1 MEHKVYISLIMD
13 STEERRIDREISQIS
28 SGSDPFAAAMR
39 ASRMPMIITD
49 PRLPDNPIVFV
60 NEAFATL
67 TGYSRQEALG
77 RNCRFLQ
84 GPGTNSDD
92 IDRIRQAVAERRPIE
107 IDLLNYRK
115 DGSLFWNRLL
125 VSPVFDGGELTYFF
139 ASQYDATLERTAP
152 SRPEQQEL
160 EATLQR
166 RIADLTASEER
177 LNFTLKAGGL
187 GVWTLDV
194 QEWRL
199 VCSPIC
205 KANFGREPAE
215 NFTYEDLRA
224 AVHPDDLERWQQTV
238 AAALESEGNLHVEYR
253 IIKPDGSLAWIE
265 VRAETKFDEAGR
277 PLQLSGVSIDT
288 TERRQAEA
296 YRAMMA
302 QEMGHRMKNMLAT
315 TQSIVNQSLRADEP
329 IDKIRSTISERLGA
343 LSRSADVLRG
353 REFETLG
360 LREIVEQ
367 AVAPFNETGRI
378 AFDGPDIDVSH
389 RSNTSLSLALHELA
403 TNAVKYGAL
412 SVPEGRVDIDWS
424 VDGGSFEF
432 RWRESGGPDVVEP
445 KWRGFGTK
453 LIQML
458 GASLRG
464 KADIEFRREGLWFA
478 VETSRDALTQEC

>member
-1 MEHKVYISLIMD
+1 MD
-13 STEERRIDREISQIS
+13 ITEERRIDREINQINA
-28 SGSDPFAAAMR
+28 GSDPFAAAMR

-49 PRLPDNPIVFV
+49 PRRPDNPIVFI
-60 NEAFATL
+60 NEAFAAL
-67 TGYSRQEALG
+67 TGYTRHEALG

-84 GPGTNSDD
+84 GPGTNSVDVD
-92 IDRIRQAVAERRPIE
+92 KIRQAVAEQRPIE

-125 VSPVFDGGELTYFF
+125 ISPVFDGEELTYFF

-152 SRPEQQEL
+152 SRPEQEEL

-194 QEWRL
+194 QECRL

-215 NFTYEDLRA
+215 NFTYEDLRSS
-224 AVHPDDLERWQQTV
+224 VHPEDLERWQETV
-238 AAALESEGNLHVEYR
+238 GSALGSDGNLHVEYR

-265 VRAETKFDEAGR
+265 VRAETKFDEAGL
-277 PLQLSGVSIDT
+277 PLQMSGVSMDT

-315 TQSIVNQSLRADEP
+315 TQSIVNQSLRSHAP
-329 IDKIRSTISERLGA
+329 IDSIRSTISERLAA

-360 LREIVEQ
+360 LREIVQQ
-367 AVAPFNETGRI
+367 AVAPFNHAGRV
-378 AFDGPDIDVSH
+378 AFDGPDLDVSH
-389 RSNTSLSLALHELA
+389 QSNTNLSLALHELA
-403 TNAVKYGAL
+403 TNAVKYGGL
-412 SVPEGRVDIDWS
+412 SVPDGRVDIDWS
-424 VDGGSFEF
+424 VDGDKFAF
-432 RWRESGGPDVVEP
+432 RWRESGGPEVVEP
-445 KWRGFGTK
+445 KRRGFGTK

-464 KADIEFRREGLWFA
+464 EAGIEFRPEGLLFT
-478 VETSRDALTQEC
+478 VTTSREALT

>member
-1 MEHKVYISLIMD
+1 MD
-13 STEERRIDREISQIS
+13 SIEERRIDREINQVS

-49 PRLPDNPIVFV
+49 PRRPDNPIIFV
-60 NEAFATL
+60 NEAFAAL

-92 IDRIRQAVAERRPIE
+92 VDKIRQAVAEKRPIE
-107 IDLLNYRK
+107 MDLLNYRK

-125 VSPVFDGGELTYFF
+125 VSPVFDDGELTYFF

-152 SRPEQQEL
+152 SRPEQQDL

-194 QEWRL
+194 QEGRL

-224 AVHPDDLERWQQTV
+224 SIHPDDLERWQQTV
-238 AAALESEGNLHVEYR
+238 GSALESDGNLHVEYR
-253 IIKPDGSLAWIE
+253 IVKPDGSLSWIE
-265 VRAETKFDEAGR
+265 VRAETKFDEARR
-277 PLQLSGVSIDT
+277 PQQMSGVSIDT

-296 YRAMMA
+296 YRTMMA
-302 QEMGHRMKNMLAT
+302 QEMGHRMKNMLAI

-329 IDKIRSTISERLGA
+329 IESIRSTISQRLAA

-353 REFETLG
+353 REVDSLG
-360 LREIVEQ
+360 LREIVQQ
-367 AVAPFNETGRI
+367 AVAPFNEAGRI
-378 AFDGPDIDVSH
+378 AFDGPDLDVSH

-412 SVPEGRVDIDWS
+412 SEPQGRVDIHWS
-424 VDGGSFEF
+424 VTGDDFVF
-432 RWRESGGPDVVEP
+432 RWKETGGPVVVEP
-445 KWRGFGTK
+445 ERRGFGTK

-464 KADIEFRREGLWFA
+464 EADIDFPPDGLSFI
-478 VETSRDALTQEC
+478 VTTSRDAMT

>member
-1 MEHKVYISLIMD
+1 MD
-13 STEERRIDREISQIS
+13 SIEERRIDREINQVS

-49 PRLPDNPIVFV
+49 PRRPDNPIIFV
-60 NEAFATL
+60 NEAFAAL

-92 IDRIRQAVAERRPIE
+92 VDKIRQAVAEKRPIE
-107 IDLLNYRK
+107 MDLLNYRK

-125 VSPVFDGGELTYFF
+125 VSPVFDDGELTYFF

-152 SRPEQQEL
+152 SRPEQQDL

-194 QEWRL
+194 QEGRL

-224 AVHPDDLERWQQTV
+224 SIHPDDLERWQQTV
-238 AAALESEGNLHVEYR
+238 GSALESDGNLHVEYR
-253 IIKPDGSLAWIE
+253 IVKPDGSLSWIE
-265 VRAETKFDEAGR
+265 VRAETKFDEARR
-277 PLQLSGVSIDT
+277 PQQMSGVSIDT

-296 YRAMMA
+296 YRTMMA
-302 QEMGHRMKNMLAT
+302 QETGHRMKNMLAI

-329 IDKIRSTISERLGA
+329 IESIRSTISQRLAA

-353 REFETLG
+353 REFESLG
-360 LREIVEQ
+360 LREIVQQ
-367 AVAPFNETGRI
+367 AVAPFNEAGRI
-378 AFDGPDIDVSH
+378 AFDGPDLDVSH

-412 SVPEGRVDIDWS
+412 SEPQGRVDIHWS
-424 VDGGSFEF
+424 VTGGDFVFQWKET
-432 RWRESGGPDVVEP
+432 GGPVVVEP
-445 KWRGFGTK
+445 ERRGFGTK

-464 KADIEFRREGLWFA
+464 EADIDFPSDGLFFI
-478 VETSRDALTQEC
+478 VTTSRDALT

>member
-1 MEHKVYISLIMD
+1 
-13 STEERRIDREISQIS
+13 
-28 SGSDPFAAAMR
+28 
-39 ASRMPMIITD
+39 MIITD
-49 PRLPDNPIVFV
+49 PRRPDNPIVFV
-60 NEAFATL
+60 NEAFAAL

-84 GPGTNSDD
+84 GPGTNSHDVE
-92 IDRIRQAVAERRPIE
+92 RIRKAVADKRPIE

-125 VSPVFDGGELTYFF
+125 ISPVFDGGELTYFF
-139 ASQYDATLERTAP
+139 ASQYDATSERTAP

-166 RIADLTASEER
+166 RIVDLTASEER

-194 QEWRL
+194 QDGRL

-215 NFTYEDLRA
+215 NFTYDDLRA
-224 AVHPDDLERWQQTV
+224 SVHPDDLERWQQTV
-238 AAALESEGNLHVEYR
+238 AAALASDGNLHVEYR
-253 IIKPDGSLAWIE
+253 IIKPDGSPAWIE

-277 PLQLSGVSIDT
+277 PLQMSGVSIDT

-315 TQSIVNQSLRADEP
+315 TQSIVNQSLRAEQS
-329 IDKIRSTISERLGA
+329 IERMRSTISERLAA

-353 REFETLG
+353 REFETFG

-367 AVAPFNETGRI
+367 AVAPFNEAGRI
-378 AFDGPDIDVSH
+378 ASDGPDLEVSH

-412 SVPEGRVDIDWS
+412 SVPDGHVDIDWS
-424 VDGGSFEF
+424 VGGGDFKF
-432 RWRESGGPDVVEP
+432 RWRESGGPTVVEP
-445 KWRGFGTK
+445 RRRGFGTK

-464 KADIEFRREGLWFA
+464 KADIEFRPEGLSFT
-478 VETSRDALTQEC
+478 VTTSKDALTQPC

>member
-1 MEHKVYISLIMD
+1 MD
-13 STEERRIDREISQIS
+13 STEERRIDREINQIS

-49 PRLPDNPIVFV
+49 PRQPDNPIVFV
-60 NEAFATL
+60 NDAFASL

-84 GPGTNSDD
+84 GPGTNLNDVD
-92 IDRIRQAVAERRPIE
+92 KIRQAIAEKRPIE

-125 VSPVFDGGELTYFF
+125 ISPVFDGEELTYFF

-194 QEWRL
+194 QEGRL
-199 VCSPIC
+199 VCSAIC

-215 NFTYEDLRA
+215 NFSYDDLRA
-224 AVHPDDLERWQQTV
+224 SVHPDDLERWQQTV
-238 AAALESEGNLHVEYR
+238 ALALGSDGNLHVEYK
-253 IIKPDGSLAWIE
+253 IIKPDGSLSWIE
-265 VRAETKFDEAGR
+265 VRAETKFDEDGR
-277 PLQLSGVSIDT
+277 PLQMSGVSIDT
-288 TERRQAEA
+288 TERKQSEA
-296 YRAMMA
+296 FRAMMA

-315 TQSIVNQSLRADEP
+315 TQSIVNQSLRADKP
-329 IDKIRSTISERLGA
+329 IERIRSTISERLAA

-360 LREIVEQ
+360 LREIVQQ
-367 AVAPFNETGRI
+367 AMAPFNETGRI
-378 AFDGPDIDVSH
+378 AFSGPHLHVSH
-389 RSNTSLSLALHELA
+389 HSNTSLSLALHELA

-412 SVPEGRVDIDWS
+412 SVAEGRVDIDWS
-424 VDGGSFEF
+424 VDGEKFEF
-432 RWRESGGPDVVEP
+432 RWREAGGPTVVQP
-445 KWRGFGTK
+445 KQRGFGTK

-464 KADIEFRREGLWFA
+464 KAEIEFRPDGLLFTA
-478 VETSRDALTQEC
+478 TTSIDALTQAR

>member
-1 MEHKVYISLIMD
+1 
-13 STEERRIDREISQIS
+13 
-28 SGSDPFAAAMR
+28 
-39 ASRMPMIITD
+39 MIITD
-49 PRLPDNPIVFV
+49 PRRPDNPIVFV
-60 NEAFATL
+60 NEAFASL

-92 IDRIRQAVAERRPIE
+92 VDKIRQAIADKCPIE

-125 VSPVFDGGELTYFF
+125 ISPVFDGGELTYFF
-139 ASQYDATLERTAP
+139 ASQYDATLERAAP

-194 QEWRL
+194 QEGRL

-205 KANFGREPAE
+205 KENFGREPAE
-215 NFTYEDLRA
+215 NFSYDDLRA
-224 AVHPDDLERWQQTV
+224 SVHPDDSERWQRTV
-238 AAALESEGNLHVEYR
+238 ASALESDGNLHVEYK
-253 IIKPDGSLAWIE
+253 IIRPDGSLAWIE
-265 VRAETKFDEAGR
+265 VRAETKFDEDGR
-277 PLQLSGVSIDT
+277 ALQMSGVSINT
-288 TERRQAEA
+288 TERKQSEA

-315 TQSIVNQSLRADEP
+315 TQSIVNQSLRADQP
-329 IDKIRSTISERLGA
+329 IESIRSTISERLAA

-360 LREIVEQ
+360 LREIVQQ
-367 AVAPFNETGRI
+367 AIAPFNETGRI
-378 AFDGPDIDVSH
+378 AFDGPHLDVSH
-389 RSNTSLSLALHELA
+389 QSNTSLSLALHELA

-412 SVPEGRVDIDWS
+412 SVADGRVEIHWS
-424 VDGGSFEF
+424 VDGANFEF
-432 RWRESGGPDVVEP
+432 TWREAGGPPVVQP
-445 KWRGFGTK
+445 KRRGFGTK

-464 KADIEFRREGLWFA
+464 KAEIEFRPDGLLFIA
-478 VETSRDALTQEC
+478 TMSADALT